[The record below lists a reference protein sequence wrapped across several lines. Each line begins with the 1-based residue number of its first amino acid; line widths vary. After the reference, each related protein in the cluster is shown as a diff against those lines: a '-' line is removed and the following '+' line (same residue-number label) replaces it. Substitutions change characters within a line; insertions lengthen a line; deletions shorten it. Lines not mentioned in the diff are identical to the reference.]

1 MAATPAQDA
10 ALAAITSA
18 VSTLRASLDTP
29 PPAPGYTVTATP
41 SPVSEGGTV
50 TFAVSGPA
58 GAVVAYM
65 LEGISSADVTV
76 PLVGTLT
83 LDASGAGSLVVG
95 VVAVTVIRAISA
107 ARELQSDIAV
117 AQGHATSVNM
127 AALSDDLP
135 VVRESALAL
144 VEVTDGPVW
153 QVLSR
158 IPWLGTTTTSV
169 AALGQTAAAVSA
181 AGMETRPIL
190 ASLTAGANCAS

>member
-95 VVAVTVIRAISA
+95 VVADALTEGAETITCRVNAVVASTSVSIVDAS
-107 ARELQSDIAV
+107 QSPPPPPPPPPAVQRSCLYCNGLNDFILLCYGWGCDEIAV
-117 AQGHATSVNM
+117 NEITEP
-127 AALSDDLP
+127 LP
-135 VVRESALAL
+135 V
-144 VEVTDGPVW
+144 D
-153 QVLSR
+153 
-158 IPWLGTTTTSV
+158 
-169 AALGQTAAAVSA
+169 
-181 AGMETRPIL
+181 
-190 ASLTAGANCAS
+190 